1 MNHQRILLILN
12 VSLCTFVNVSSSLLL
27 SSSSSF
33 AHPCYK
39 NTRNQYC
46 RIGCFITNN
55 KCNNYNNGDSK
66 IKQLN
71 FFKPY
76 PHSYDYH
83 HHNDSMIYLKRKSYN
98 EQFENDDDND
108 IISTSTNQTIQPT
121 NIMQPFFES
130 ILLLLSTPIQL
141 LSKTNIVY
149 SIPLVYPI
157 IILGLNLILDNWQSV
172 LILDFFFVL
181 FFTFTR
187 TMLLIQEDNDFND
200 IDYNDDDVYGLDVI
214 NNNRILDL
222 IVLFGSIISTGII
235 SPTGISIKR
244 LYNNMNDDGSNTIA
258 VMGLIGFGLLLL
270 CSSSGVVNLLRS
282 STSDMKESN
291 RKSLNGDSSME
302 GSRNNRNSNDD
313 RDVFTEDLLSEWD
326 RRFKELGH
334 HDSHD

>member
-12 VSLCTFVNVSSSLLL
+12 VSSCTFVNVSSSLSSL
-27 SSSSSF
+27 SSFTHS
-33 AHPCYK
+33 CYK

-46 RIGCFITNN
+46 HIGCFITNN
-55 KCNNYNNGDSK
+55 NKCNNYNHGDSK

-71 FFKPY
+71 FFKLL
-76 PHSYDYH
+76 PHSYD
-83 HHNDSMIYLKRKSYN
+83 HNNNNMIYLQRKSYN
-98 EQFENDDDND
+98 EQFENDDDDHNN

-121 NIMQPFFES
+121 NIIQPFFES
-130 ILLLLSTPIQL
+130 ILLFLSTPIQL

-200 IDYNDDDVYGLDVI
+200 IDDNDDDVYGLDVI

-244 LYNNMNDDGSNTIA
+244 LYNVNDDGSNTIA